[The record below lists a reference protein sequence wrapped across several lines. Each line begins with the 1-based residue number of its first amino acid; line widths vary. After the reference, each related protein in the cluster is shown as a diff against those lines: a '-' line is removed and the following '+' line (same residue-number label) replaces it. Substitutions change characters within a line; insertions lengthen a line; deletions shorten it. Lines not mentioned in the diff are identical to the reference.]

1 MIFESDEESGS
12 GDIHH
17 YIEKLKDRIG
27 LFLLLTFC
35 LGKVDIVFC
44 LDSGC
49 GNYE

>member
-12 GDIHH
+12 GDMHH
-17 YIEKLKDRIG
+17 YIEKLKDKI
-27 LFLLLTFC
+27 
-35 LGKVDIVFC
+35 GKVDIVFC